1 MSDLA
6 NRYGVQKEKNI
17 VGTRNKPGGEYETI
31 EFPSNLGEDKYP
43 YYVIFYINSNTKA
56 TITKKSK
63 NIELKGLPQKS
74 SNQGL
79 ARDAGAA
86 MEKLKTSSGSVAD
99 MLKSFTSS
107 SMKRLLHAIV
117 LHMPHQVRASYS
129 TEYDDFTNGGIAGSL
144 IKNILAGQSLTDA
157 ASSAAAGVLK
167 EGIAAAVGGVG
178 AAVGVEGAYSAIQKA
193 RGEVENPRAEIL
205 FKSVGFRRH
214 EFNYIFAP
222 KNEIE
227 SETVKNIIKL
237 FKFHM
242 HPEILDSANQG
253 QYLAIPSE
261 FDIEYY
267 YKENENDS
275 VGRIATCV
283 LESCNVDYT
292 PNGSWSAFDETPH
305 PVHITMSLQ
314 FRETEPLYRNMIE
327 LGY

>member
-1 MSDLA
+1 
-6 NRYGVQKEKNI
+6 
-17 VGTRNKPGGEYETI
+17 
-31 EFPSNLGEDKYP
+31 LGEDKYP

-56 TITKKSK
+56 TITKTSK

-117 LHMPHQVRASYS
+117 LHMPHQVKASYS

-237 FKFHM
+237 FKF
-242 HPEILDSANQG
+242 
-253 QYLAIPSE
+253 
-261 FDIEYY
+261 DIEYY